1 MSLNSMARR
10 LSLEV
15 PGLPDSYAIV
25 LLNEALGL
33 IQDDNLWSFQ
43 LKESNWLTPGL
54 LFTGN
59 PGTSTG
65 TITATAGQS
74 FVIGNAS
81 ASAAW
86 AAYVAGGNNP
96 FLTQC
101 QIRSPYYSLYN
112 IIGYD
117 VTSHAPFGT
126 FTLDR
131 PWGEPSG
138 AGQSYMVYQAY
149 FAVPVQDFKR
159 FISAR
164 DTRNNAPMDFW
175 SKTQKDLSFQDPERT
190 IFNNPAFFVP
200 YEVDARVGSSTLGF
214 MLYELWPHPLSV
226 LPYTFSYVRRGP
238 QLVNRTDTVPTALT
252 EEVLLW
258 RAKEC
263 AYLYKEAQKGE
274 DVARGSGANY
284 QYLAEAAHAEYKLVM
299 KPLRM
304 RDDALVNL
312 FMDRYRRY
320 MNYPGYQDGF
330 ATMNSGL
337 NVGHF

>member
-1 MSLNSMARR
+1 MSLNGMARR

-15 PGLPDSYAIV
+15 PGLPDSYAV
-25 LLNEALGL
+25 TLLNEALGL

-43 LKESNWLTPGL
+43 LRESNWLTPGL

-74 FVIGNAS
+74 FVTGNAS

-117 VTSHAPFGT
+117 TTSHAPFGT

-175 SKTQKDLSFQDPERT
+175 SKTQKDLSFQDPQRT

-238 QLVNRTDTVPTALT
+238 QLVNRTDMVPYPLT
-252 EEVLLW
+252 EELLLW

-263 AYLYKEAQKGE
+263 ASLFKESNKGE
-274 DVARGSGANY
+274 DVARGSGADWRYLSEACHVEY
-284 QYLAEAAHAEYKLVM
+284 QRRL
-299 KPLRM
+299 KPIRM
-304 RDDALVNL
+304 LDDAIVNL
-312 FMDRYRRY
+312 YTDKFRRY
-320 MNYPGYQDGF
+320 GDGYGTGAPF
-330 ATMNSGL
+330 ATINGGL
-337 NVGHF
+337 NVGRW